1 MIPILYDKT
10 ETAFTSNG
18 LGRLYDCISCTVTEE
33 RNGIYECD
41 FEYPVTG
48 ANYEK
53 IIIGRIVGVTH
64 EDSNDIQPFD
74 IVSFEKPIDGIVT
87 FHAVHIS
94 YRQNYM
100 TVTGNNINSLS
111 AAFTLLGNAKPSN
124 PFHYATDK
132 TSSGFLACADGT
144 PRTVRQILGG
154 IEGSIL
160 DAYGG

>member
-74 IVSFEKPIDGIVT
+74 ILPI
-87 FHAVHIS
+87 
-94 YRQNYM
+94 
-100 TVTGNNINSLS
+100 
-111 AAFTLLGNAKPSN
+111 
-124 PFHYATDK
+124 
-132 TSSGFLACADGT
+132 
-144 PRTVRQILGG
+144 
-154 IEGSIL
+154 
-160 DAYGG
+160 